1 MRRPVLLRLVT
12 RAMVAAFGVPVV
24 PAHVVGQE
32 FHVDL
37 DADNTVLFTSR
48 AAIEVVEGRTDRI
61 DGYVVLASE
70 RVEPGEPSGPTG
82 FYLEVDL
89 ASLDTGLGL
98 RNRHM
103 WNNYLEVKE
112 FPYAFFEG
120 TIQEVEVLAEE
131 ERFRVWGVGAMEI
144 HGVSREMR
152 IPCDLSLQGDGYRAR
167 CSFEVLLSDF
177 DISIP
182 RLMFLKLANEIRL
195 ELDFS
200 VRPALDP

>member
-1 MRRPVLLRLVT
+1 MRCPVLFEAVT
-12 RAMVAAFGVPVV
+12 VAMVVV
-24 PAHVVGQE
+24 ALHGDANYVIGQE

-37 DADNTVLFTSR
+37 GADNTVLFISH
-48 AAIEVVEGRTDRI
+48 AAIEVVEGRTKQI
-61 DGYVVLASE
+61 DGYVVFDGEGLA
-70 RVEPGEPSGPTG
+70 PGKPSGPTG

-103 WNNYLEVKE
+103 RNRYLEVEE
-112 FPYAFFEG
+112 FRYAFFEG
-120 TIQEVEVLAEE
+120 TIQEVEEVSDELL
-131 ERFRVWGVGAMEI
+131 RVWGIGAMEI
-144 HGVSREMR
+144 HGVSRNLR
-152 IPCDLSLQGDGYRAR
+152 IPCDLSARGDGYQVE

-182 RLMFLKLANEIRL
+182 RIMFLKLANEIQL

-200 VRPALDP
+200 VRLAHDP

>member
-1 MRRPVLLRLVT
+1 VKW
-12 RAMVAAFGVPVV
+12 AFVAACAANAAPV
-24 PAHVVGQE
+24 HLNGQE

-37 DADNTVLFTSR
+37 DADNTVLFISS

-61 DGYVVLASE
+61 DGYIVLDSE
-70 RVEPGEPSGPTG
+70 RVEAGEPSGPTG

-103 WNNYLEVKE
+103 RNNYLEVKE
-112 FPYAFFEG
+112 FPYATFDG
-120 TIQEVEVLAEE
+120 TIQDVERLPA

-152 IPCDLSLQGDGYRAR
+152 IPCDLSPEADGYRAH
-167 CSFEVLLSDF
+167 CSFEVLLTDF
-177 DISIP
+177 DIKIP
-182 RLMFLKLANEIRL
+182 KLMFLKLANEIRL
-195 ELDFS
+195 ELDFT

>member
-1 MRRPVLLRLVT
+1 MRCPALPSLTKWVFVAVCAANAAPVHLE
-12 RAMVAAFGVPVV
+12 
-24 PAHVVGQE
+24 GQE

-37 DADNTVLFTSR
+37 DADNTVLFRSS

-61 DGYVVLASE
+61 DGYIVLDSE
-70 RVEPGEPSGPTG
+70 RVEAGEPSGPTG

-103 WNNYLEVKE
+103 RNNYLEVQE
-112 FPYAFFEG
+112 FPYATFDG
-120 TIQEVEVLAEE
+120 TIEDVETLQA

-152 IPCDLSLQGDGYRAR
+152 IPCDLSVEEDGYRTH
-167 CSFEVLLSDF
+167 CSFEVLLTDF
-177 DISIP
+177 DITIP
-182 RLMFLKLANEIRL
+182 KLMFLKLANEIRL
-195 ELDFS
+195 ELDFT